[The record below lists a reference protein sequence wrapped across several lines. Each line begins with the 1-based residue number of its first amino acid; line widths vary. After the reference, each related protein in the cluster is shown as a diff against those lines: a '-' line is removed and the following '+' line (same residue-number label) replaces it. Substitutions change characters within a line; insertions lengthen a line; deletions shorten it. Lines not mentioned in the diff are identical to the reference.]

1 MRIIRLNPSLLGES
15 TVTEPGIIHPNGQ
28 TVQDQ
33 LIHKVFRV
41 AADLDRESMYSEHPK
56 PQSIRGSKLNKRF
69 VSRSFTLAFLQRSDE
84 LSWATRGRDEMP
96 EHAVLLRD
104 SRR

>member
-1 MRIIRLNPSLLGES
+1 MQRDNSNPSLPGES

-33 LIHKVFRV
+33 VIHRVFRV
-41 AADLDRESMYSEHPK
+41 AADLDREPMYSEHPK
-56 PQSIRGSKLNKRF
+56 CLSIREAKLNKRF
-69 VSRSFTLAFLQRSDE
+69 VSRAFTLAFLQRSDE
-84 LSWATRGRDEMP
+84 LSWAARGRGEMP
-96 EHAVLLRD
+96 ERAVLLRD